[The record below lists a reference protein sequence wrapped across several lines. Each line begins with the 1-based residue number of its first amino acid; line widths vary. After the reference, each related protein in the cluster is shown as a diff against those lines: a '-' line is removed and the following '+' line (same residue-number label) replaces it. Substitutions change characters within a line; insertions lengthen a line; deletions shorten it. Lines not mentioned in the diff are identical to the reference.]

1 MTRRRRAAAPAATGR
16 GPTPMKTNLLL
27 RRRGPRQ
34 GFSLAELMVVIVILG
49 LLATLVAQNV
59 VPMLFK
65 ANSAVVKN
73 DISQICSAIDN
84 YLINNGNKPPETLEV
99 LVTPDEN
106 GHTYLK
112 NLPPDP
118 WKNAYVYEPP
128 VGTRGYRVICYG
140 RDGAQGGE
148 GEDADMDNLTI
159 LERK

>member
-1 MTRRRRAAAPAATGR
+1 
-16 GPTPMKTNLLL
+16 MKTNHLL

-59 VPMLFK
+59 IPMLFK
-65 ANSAVVKN
+65 ANVTVVKN

-84 YLINNGNKPPETLEV
+84 YLINNGNKPPENLEV

-112 NLPPDP
+112 NLPADP
-118 WKNAYVYEPP
+118 WKNDYQYEPP
-128 VGTRGYRVICYG
+128 VGTKPYRVICYG
-140 RDGAQGGE
+140 RDGAPGGE
-148 GEDADMDNLTI
+148 GEDADFDNVSI
-159 LERK
+159 LQRK